1 MTETQNDEDDTMTSD
16 HDVTTVPK
24 DVKKRLTS
32 ELERVDSV
40 YNSSLINE
48 LLSQALLADI
58 TIQGARKLRGV
69 LPLDMISF
77 PFLQLR
83 EVR

>member
-40 YNSSLINE
+40 YNPDE
-48 LLSQALLADI
+48 E
-58 TIQGARKLRGV
+58 
-69 LPLDMISF
+69 
-77 PFLQLR
+77 
-83 EVR
+83 EVPSRTDDEEEFATMKVASVP